1 MALALTIFF
10 YFSVGCL
17 YFWDAGI
24 SLVVIQYSNMFTAC
38 PIFISYNAVR

>member
-1 MALALTIFF
+1 MALALTVFF

-24 SLVVIQYSNMFTAC
+24 SLVVIQSSNVFTGY